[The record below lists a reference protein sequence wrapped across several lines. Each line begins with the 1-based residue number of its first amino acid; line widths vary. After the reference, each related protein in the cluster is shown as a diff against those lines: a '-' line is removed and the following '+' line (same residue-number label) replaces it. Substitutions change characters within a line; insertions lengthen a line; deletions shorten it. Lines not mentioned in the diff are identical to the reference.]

1 MLLTATAHLSYSHCR
16 QIGGERK
23 MASWKDV
30 KDELTGG
37 ETGETH
43 NALVV
48 HHRDRDASN
57 SDPDNLAVVPASDSS
72 LTPPQAQA
80 LEKFKARAP
89 LIIQD
94 ARAISVS
101 SPESKQAASLMRQ
114 DIRAAMDLLEAL
126 KRPEIN
132 RAHKMHKDALAEL
145 NSLLSPWKT
154 ADEILKSSQDAYELR
169 LRRERQETA
178 RKIEEEMRRARE
190 EVLRKQMEEAERQE
204 DVMQILEVVERQ
216 EAPLPIIPVIHTPVR
231 VEGGSTRTTLT
242 FNLLDISK
250 VRPDFIL
257 SCIYAEV
264 VDKGECEWLMK
275 WIGREV
281 KKTGRGAEEVV
292 GKGSIEFEDGVSTG
306 VRRKK

>member
-1 MLLTATAHLSYSHCR
+1 
-16 QIGGERK
+16 
-23 MASWKDV
+23 MASWQDLKDMTAGDV
-30 KDELTGG
+30 SLVTSTQSLQTQMKDDFT
-37 ETGETH
+37 
-43 NALVV
+43 
-48 HHRDRDASN
+48 S
-57 SDPDNLAVVPASDSS
+57 PADSS
-72 LTPPQAQA
+72 LTAPQQQA
-80 LEKFKARAP
+80 LDKFRARAP

-145 NSLLSPWKT
+145 NSLLAPWKT

-169 LRRERQETA
+169 LRRERQEAA

-204 DVMQILEVVERQ
+204 DVAQILEVVERQ
-216 EAPLPIIPVIHTPVR
+216 EAPLPIIPVIHTPVK

-242 FNLLDISK
+242 FNLLDITK
-250 VRPDFIL
+250 VDPAFIL
-257 SCIYAEV
+257 SCIHAEV
-264 VDKGECEWLMK
+264 LEKGECEWLAK
-275 WIGREV
+275 WIGRTV
-281 KKTGRGAEEVV
+281 KLHLKDAERIV
-292 GKGSIEFEDGVSTG
+292 GEGSIEYVEGVSTG